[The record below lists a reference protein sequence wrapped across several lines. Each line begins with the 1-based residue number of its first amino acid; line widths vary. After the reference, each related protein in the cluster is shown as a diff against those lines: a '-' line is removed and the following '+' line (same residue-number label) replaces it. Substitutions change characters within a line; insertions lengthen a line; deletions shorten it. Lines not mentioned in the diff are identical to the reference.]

1 MKWAIVF
8 AFSIVLALMFLY
20 EWPKIKSKEKKE
32 KIVFVCLLAMGWV
45 LSFILLFYPDTPGP
59 TNLVDSIY
67 KPLGKLLE

>member
-8 AFSIVLALMFLY
+8 AFTIALALMFLY

-32 KIVFVCLLAMGWV
+32 KIAFVCLLAMGWI
-45 LSFILLFYPDTPGP
+45 LSFILLYYPDTPGP
-59 TNLVDSIY
+59 SYLVDRIY